1 MGCGRSGRPPP
12 MLAGRLPLIVAC
24 VLTKHTTS
32 LTPKPKQTKLG
43 PGSMEP
49 VEWALYPRGAKL
61 LDEVSAT
68 VGEAFQLRYERQEVR
83 LGSLDLRHLL
93 GGGGGGDGDAGGGG
107 DVVADVLEGPAA
119 PSSSRGDLSLLAA
132 LELAARWPHGGVR
145 ALVATRTDAARLAAH
160 AIARRVDDRLEARLL
175 ADEARA
181 ATDRNDPPP
190 RGTLLQVVAARLQ
203 DAGCCLLCLNGRL
216 KVPSPVAPG
225 RAMAP
230 LLMSDFKLTYAA
242 EADALQLRA
251 DDSGI
256 ALYRRWPNPSFR
268 MYARD
273 ADHFAF
279 LGTSPKRPSP
289 DQLRA
294 VLAEA
299 HRR

>member
-1 MGCGRSGRPPP
+1 
-12 MLAGRLPLIVAC
+12 
-24 VLTKHTTS
+24 
-32 LTPKPKQTKLG
+32 
-43 PGSMEP
+43 MEP

-68 VGEAFQLRYERQEVR
+68 VDEAFQLRYERQE
-83 LGSLDLRHLL
+83 
-93 GGGGGGDGDAGGGG
+93 
-107 DVVADVLEGPAA
+107 
-119 PSSSRGDLSLLAA
+119 
-132 LELAARWPHGGVR
+132 
-145 ALVATRTDAARLAAH
+145 
-160 AIARRVDDRLEARLL
+160 
-175 ADEARA
+175 
-181 ATDRNDPPP
+181 
-190 RGTLLQVVAARLQ
+190 LQVVAARLQ

>member
-1 MGCGRSGRPPP
+1 M
-12 MLAGRLPLIVAC
+12 
-24 VLTKHTTS
+24 T
-32 LTPKPKQTKLG
+32 Q
-43 PGSMEP
+43 
-49 VEWALYPRGAKL
+49 
-61 LDEVSAT
+61 
-68 VGEAFQLRYERQEVR
+68 
-83 LGSLDLRHLL
+83 
-93 GGGGGGDGDAGGGG
+93 
-107 DVVADVLEGPAA
+107 
-119 PSSSRGDLSLLAA
+119 
-132 LELAARWPHGGVR
+132 
-145 ALVATRTDAARLAAH
+145 
-160 AIARRVDDRLEARLL
+160 
-175 ADEARA
+175 
-181 ATDRNDPPP
+181 
-190 RGTLLQVVAARLQ
+190 LQVVAARLE

-273 ADHFAF
+273 ADRFAF
-279 LGTSPKRPSP
+279 LGTSSKRPSP